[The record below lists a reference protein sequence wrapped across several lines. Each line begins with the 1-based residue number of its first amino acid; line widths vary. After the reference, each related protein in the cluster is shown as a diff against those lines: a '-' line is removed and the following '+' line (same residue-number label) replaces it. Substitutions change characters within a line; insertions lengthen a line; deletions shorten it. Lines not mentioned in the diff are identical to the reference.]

1 MIANPFIHI
10 ALKVHSRRIGL
21 RILTLMV
28 EVQSKPLALMTMH
41 ARSRLCDRWVA
52 ACRRAVQPE
61 AYALLTACP

>member
-1 MIANPFIHI
+1 MIANRFIHV

-41 ARSRLCDRWVA
+41 ARSRLCDR
-52 ACRRAVQPE
+52 
-61 AYALLTACP
+61 